1 MLTSA
6 HAALQDH
13 LTFLSQLKRCG
24 ARPLAAAVAFG
35 AVRVLLPAA
44 GAAATG
50 WLVASLGGDLLM
62 PLLALGAI
70 LLAGQAANIASRSA
84 EFLVV
89 SRINLAHRAE
99 VATLATEAD
108 TVDLIERDEVQDLLK
123 TAAADPEEWIEKT
136 PGEGA
141 VGALNVV
148 LGYVG
153 LAATA
158 AVVAAWSP
166 WLLPVLVLP
175 AILVRR
181 MSLGLWR
188 QHYRI
193 WAGGIEHHRRH
204 QYWVGLTVARPE
216 AKELRIFGL
225 ADWIAD
231 HRHREMRAHLDPVWT
246 DDRRMMRAQWKQFLV
261 TLVSLAAVFA
271 AVAYLTV
278 SQAGSVGLASAA
290 LAAGWG
296 VFNAVANVDPMIDM
310 EGSRPG
316 LDAIER
322 LRRLLPA
329 DRRERTA
336 RTASS
341 TVPPLVRLEDIR
353 FGYGGGREILRGLNL
368 EIRPGE
374 HLAVVGFNGAGKST
388 LIKLLSGAY
397 RPTGGRL
404 TADGQ
409 DIADLADWRSRL
421 AVVFQDFIRY
431 RLTVGENILLGRRG
445 ADGGEAV
452 SRAAAEAGLGRVIE
466 GLDAGLDTPLDRSLD
481 DGADLSGGQ
490 WQQLA
495 FARALYAIERG
506 AKILV
511 LDEPSAHLDVR
522 SERAMFDRL
531 EGLTEGLTTVLVSHR
546 LSTVRRADRIVL
558 IGDGVVQEQGTH
570 EELMAR
576 GGEYARMY
584 RIQAKRLE
592 SGFDDRI
599 EEGELL

>member
-225 ADWIAD
+225 ADWITD